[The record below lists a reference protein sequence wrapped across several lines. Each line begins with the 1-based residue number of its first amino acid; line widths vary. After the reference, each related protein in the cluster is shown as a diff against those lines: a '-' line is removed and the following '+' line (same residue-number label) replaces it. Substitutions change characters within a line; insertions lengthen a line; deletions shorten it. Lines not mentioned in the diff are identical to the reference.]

1 MKRIFPIFLALFGL
15 IAVSG
20 QSSFAQCEGSVS
32 GIVTI
37 AGAPCVTCSVTALM
51 EPQGSLL
58 WQTADEVVTDAN
70 GQYSVVLPEN
80 STVILLVKAA
90 GSYPN
95 AVPTFSGSVVK
106 WGLALSFDNICNDAF
121 MGDVVIVTHPTRT
134 GTTTLRGRVFISS
147 GKMEAEDPIPGVDV
161 IVEKV
166 PPGLPN
172 GATVTDDQG
181 DFLFENVESDVA
193 STYTIRVNLP
203 CVPNPN
209 TYSLTVNP
217 EDIEIGGIDFC
228 IDADTTTIFQ
238 CLVTGV
244 ETNPD
249 GLIAKKATRI
259 AMDSDGNNFALLFDG
274 KQAQLTL
281 YALNGTVVLPQT
293 TVLNE
298 QRIQIVKLSTGIY
311 IAEIIQ
317 DGNVQRL
324 RMPKY

>member
-1 MKRIFPIFLALFGL
+1 MKRVFPIVLAFFGL
-15 IAVSG
+15 IAGSS

-32 GIVTI
+32 GVVTI
-37 AGAPCVTCSVTALM
+37 AGEPCVACSVTALM
-51 EPQGSLL
+51 EPQGSLV
-58 WQTADEVVTDAN
+58 WQTVDEAITDLN

-90 GSYPN
+90 NNYLN
-95 AVPTFSGSVVK
+95 AVPTFSGSVIK
-106 WGLALSFDNICNDAF
+106 WGLALSFDNTCNHVF
-121 MGDVVIVTHPTRT
+121 TGDVAIVTHPTRS
-134 GTTTLRGRVFISS
+134 GITTLRGRVFLSP
-147 GKMEAEDPIPGVDV
+147 GKMQAEGPVSGVD
-161 IVEKV
+161 IVVERTQ
-166 PPGLPN
+166 PGLPN
-172 GATVTDDQG
+172 GATVTDAQG
-181 DFLFENVESDVA
+181 DFLFENIESDLA
-193 STYTIRVNLP
+193 STYTVRVNLP

-209 TYSLTVNP
+209 TYIVTVNP

-228 IDADTTTIFQ
+228 IDADTTTIFH

-281 YALNGTVVLPQT
+281 YTLNGAVVLPQT

-298 QRIQIVKLSTGIY
+298 QRIPIDQLRTGIY